1 MSTIDT
7 PGGFIR
13 ANGTEARVC
22 ADIARRQALGLNK
35 YGKTVEGNPLPL
47 REWLIHQYEELLDAA
62 IYCRRAIEEL
72 DKQADDNK

>member
-22 ADIARRQALGLNK
+22 GDIARRQALGLNK